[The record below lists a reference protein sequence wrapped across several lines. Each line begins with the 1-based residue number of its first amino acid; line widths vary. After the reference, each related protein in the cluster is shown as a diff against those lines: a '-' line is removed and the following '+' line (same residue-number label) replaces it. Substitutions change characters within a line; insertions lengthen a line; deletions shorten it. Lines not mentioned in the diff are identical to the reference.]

1 MVQMS
6 ARKGTSS
13 EADESVTLSAPIRG
27 EVEAQLEGLKEQLL
41 QEIVEKITDNTLVKE
56 ITWAANEAAALAW
69 CTVCPILVLPVLLE
83 ERVRA
88 TFAKWEKQQRV
99 RGGTWQ
105 PRQHW
110 ASDLVALPAA
120 A

>member
-6 ARKGTSS
+6 ARKGTNS
-13 EADESVTLSAPIRG
+13 EANESQTLSAPIRG

-41 QEIVEKITDNTLVKE
+41 QQIVENLTNSALVKE

-69 CTVCPILVLPVLLE
+69 CTVCPILVLPVLME

-88 TFAKWEKQQRV
+88 AFAKWEKQQRV

-105 PRQHW
+105 RHQHW
-110 ASDLVALPAA
+110 ASDLAALPAA

>member
-1 MVQMS
+1 
-6 ARKGTSS
+6 
-13 EADESVTLSAPIRG
+13 LSAPIRG
-27 EVEAQLEGLKEQLL
+27 RVEEELQALKERLL
-41 QEIVEKITDNTLVKE
+41 HGILEKISNTGLVRE

-88 TFAKWEKQQRV
+88 AFVKWEKQQRI
-99 RGGTWQ
+99 RGESFG
-105 PRQHW
+105 PVC
-110 ASDLVALPAA
+110 SYDLDSSALPAA